1 MRVALFAPTARR
13 CGIADYVRDLR
24 PHLER
29 RCDVDVVAADGRPG
43 ATDFT
48 ALGTAMNDADVAHV
62 QYEHAF
68 FCENDAP
75 ADDVSRF
82 LGQITIPVV
91 MTMHCPPL
99 DDDAW
104 RPILD
109 RPNTTWIAHA
119 ASVADALRTRGVR
132 GVIDRTPLPTSHRP
146 TADGEAIRSFREAH
160 GLGGRR
166 VVAIFGFTKRHKGY
180 LLAVEA
186 LPAMPDDVVLLVAGG
201 PQDARDAAVLAEA
214 RDRAAACGVSERV
227 RVTGYLA
234 ETDVRVALGA
244 SDVVLA
250 PYELAH
256 GSASVAAALG
266 CERPVVATALPSFR
280 DIEAAYGCLQ
290 LFEPRDGPALADATR
305 HVLSDAACR
314 QRRIAGARRY
324 HTAHGFQALAER
336 LHRHGERLVGRHARA
351 AGAA

>member
-29 RCDVDVVAADGRPG
+29 RCDVVVVAADGRPD
-43 ATDFT
+43 ATDF
-48 ALGTAMNDADVAHV
+48 AGLGTVMNDADVAHV

-75 ADDVSRF
+75 ADDVARF

-109 RPNTTWIAHA
+109 RPDTTWIAHA
-119 ASVADALRTRGVR
+119 ASVSNALRARCARGV
-132 GVIDRTPLPTSHRP
+132 VDQTPLPTSHRP
-146 TADGEAIRSFREAH
+146 TASEEAIRSFREAH
-160 GLGGRR
+160 GLGRRR

-180 LLAVEA
+180 VLAVEA
-186 LPAMPDDVVLLVAGG
+186 LRAMPDDVVLLIAGG
-201 PQDARDAAVLAEA
+201 PQDARDAAALADA

-234 ETDVRVALGA
+234 GPDVPVALGA

-256 GSASVAAALG
+256 GSASLAAALG

-280 DIEAAYGCLQ
+280 DIEAAFGCLQ
-290 LFEPRDGPALADATR
+290 LFEPRDGRALAEATR
-305 HVLSDAACR
+305 HLLSDAASR
-314 QRRIAGARRY
+314 RRRIAGARRY
-324 HTAHGFQALAER
+324 RAAHGFDALAER
-336 LHRHGERLVGRHARA
+336 LHRHGARLAGRRARA